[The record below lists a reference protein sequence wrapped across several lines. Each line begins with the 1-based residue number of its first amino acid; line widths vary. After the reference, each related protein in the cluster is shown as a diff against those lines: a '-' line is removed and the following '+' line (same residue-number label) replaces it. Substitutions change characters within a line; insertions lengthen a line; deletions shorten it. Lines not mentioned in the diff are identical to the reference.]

1 MMPAVRVKNHNKK
14 SGIGLYF
21 IEFIYLCSPKL
32 NKSAGAWKLQG
43 HEILYASRSNVIEYK
58 MYAIVEI
65 AGQQFKVEEGKKIF
79 VQLLDLE
86 EGKKIDFDQVLL
98 IEDEGKITIGEPV
111 IKDAFVEGKVIDQV
125 RGDKVIVFKKKR
137 KKGYRIKNGHR
148 QNFTRVEIVSINGKT
163 TLKKQAVKKEVPEA
177 AAEPAGETEAVE
189 KKTGAKKTTAK
200 KPEAGEKK
208 TADKKSAENKPA
220 AKKAETK
227 KSAKG
232 KA

>member
-1 MMPAVRVKNHNKK
+1 
-14 SGIGLYF
+14 
-21 IEFIYLCSPKL
+21 
-32 NKSAGAWKLQG
+32 
-43 HEILYASRSNVIEYK
+43 

-79 VQLLDLE
+79 VHRLDLE

-125 RGDKVIVFKKKR
+125 RGEKIIVFKKKR

-148 QNFTRVEIVSINGKT
+148 QNFTHVEIVSINGKT
-163 TLKKQAVKKEVPEA
+163 TPKKQVVKKETVEVV
-177 AAEPAGETEAVE
+177 AEPAKE
-189 KKTGAKKTTAK
+189 KKAAEKKASAK
-200 KPEAGEKK
+200 KPEAEKK
-208 TADKKSAENKPA
+208 TAEKKPA
-220 AKKAETK
+220 AKKTEAK
-227 KSAKG
+227 KPAKG

>member
-1 MMPAVRVKNHNKK
+1 
-14 SGIGLYF
+14 
-21 IEFIYLCSPKL
+21 
-32 NKSAGAWKLQG
+32 
-43 HEILYASRSNVIEYK
+43 

-79 VQLLDLE
+79 VHRLEIE

-111 IKDAFVEGKVIDQV
+111 IKDAFVEGKIIDHM

-148 QNFTRVEIVSINGKT
+148 QNFTQIEIVSINGKISPR
-163 TLKKQAVKKEVPEA
+163 KQAVKKETPAV
-177 AAEPAGETEAVE
+177 AEEPVKE
-189 KKTGAKKTTAK
+189 KKAEAK
-200 KPEAGEKK
+200 
-208 TADKKSAENKPA
+208 KPA
-220 AKKAETK
+220 AKKTEKDDKKPAAKKTTEKKPVAKKPETK